1 MLVVR
6 LLLVTLTYFSLTKT
20 TSTWLFTGS
29 YVTST
34 VSICTTCRDSGLS
47 FSDGLAT
54 SPFGVTP
61 LVLTISILVSSSFF
75 EGEVFIGIVVDF
87 FLLCRWICQLVSVY
101 LWTASLLSQ
110 TLWQTY
116 LHTLQQDPWLRIG
129 WWQRWQGRGFLN
141 VLQRNAWLGPCV
153 TLSSCLSSRC
163 IGGLIVGAFFFSC
176 WHKHDLIHGI
186 FPNLTKLAPY
196 PRSFR
201 LVKLV
206 TSSTKPRQ
214 ATWISR

>member
-1 MLVVR
+1 VKLSFPLHLPMINYNNTQKR
-6 LLLVTLTYFSLTKT
+6 
-20 TSTWLFTGS
+20 TGS
-29 YVTST
+29 KMIKKTLK
-34 VSICTTCRDSGLS
+34 RAGL
-47 FSDGLAT
+47 FGAIKCLCVFL
-54 SPFGVTP
+54 SPNKNARNVRNNIFNVP
-61 LVLTISILVSSSFF
+61 
-75 EGEVFIGIVVDF
+75 
-87 FLLCRWICQLVSVY
+87 
-101 LWTASLLSQ
+101 
-110 TLWQTY
+110 
-116 LHTLQQDPWLRIG
+116 LQQDPWLRIG

-153 TLSSCLSSRC
+153 TVSSCLSSRC

-214 ATWISR
+214 AT